1 MQLGLPLILLRT
13 EMTDHLRLWHSAL
26 ARMLDWESTL
36 YGEFKINSELV
47 PTWNK
52 SVWLESILERP
63 QSCCNI
69 TGLIGSKS
77 TVANSTCM
85 CSSWEACI
93 VPTNYTCYSI
103 FTLYLLKPR
112 SKYTMR
118 ARGPRSHGHSCTN
131 NNASREQG
139 PC

>member
-36 YGEFKINSELV
+36 YGEFKINSKLV

-63 QSCCNI
+63 
-69 TGLIGSKS
+69 
-77 TVANSTCM
+77 
-85 CSSWEACI
+85 
-93 VPTNYTCYSI
+93 
-103 FTLYLLKPR
+103 
-112 SKYTMR
+112 
-118 ARGPRSHGHSCTN
+118 
-131 NNASREQG
+131 
-139 PC
+139 